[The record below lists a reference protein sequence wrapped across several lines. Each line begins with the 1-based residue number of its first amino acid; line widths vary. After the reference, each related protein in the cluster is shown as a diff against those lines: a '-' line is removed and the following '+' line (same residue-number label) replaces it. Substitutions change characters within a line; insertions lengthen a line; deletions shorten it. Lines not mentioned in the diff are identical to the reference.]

1 MRTKERNN
9 ENNGRTMREWTGTM
23 REWGGTMIIK
33 DRNNDEQIESTG
45 RIMGGKPKL

>member
-9 ENNGRTMREWTGTM
+9 ENNERIM

-45 RIMGGKPKL
+45 RIMGG